1 MLRVF
6 SGQLRDYHKKSKALL
21 KNYNEPSQD
30 EGMLDVAKCF
40 FIEKKY
46 RSCMDVCIKYL
57 TQFPEA
63 GDKEQ
68 VVKLYEHSKKFAE
81 KNSEKIHPVPSPSIS
96 SVNNALGHFMLPAF
110 ERFQKK
116 YENEQVII
124 CEHEPGDS
132 FYLIQSGEVQLVKCV
147 SGTSKNLDILKPGEF
162 FGEMAILEK
171 SPRSA
176 TCIARGPVQ
185 CLKFDKENFEVL
197 VTGNPQIA
205 IILLKLFCKRIYDQ
219 KRRYRILTIR
229 EPIVRIYDVFCMYDE
244 MGLSTRNVEKTRS
257 FNIKAQDIVQWS
269 GLSAE
274 KVQDELNKLVSKKRL
289 QIFDNYMIVANIE
302 EMKYNVEMKMQSHF

>member
-1 MLRVF
+1 M
-6 SGQLRDYHKKSKALL
+6 
-21 KNYNEPSQD
+21 
-30 EGMLDVAKCF
+30 
-40 FIEKKY
+40 
-46 RSCMDVCIKYL
+46 
-57 TQFPEA
+57 
-63 GDKEQ
+63 
-68 VVKLYEHSKKFAE
+68 
-81 KNSEKIHPVPSPSIS
+81 
-96 SVNNALGHFMLPAF
+96 
-110 ERFQKK
+110 
-116 YENEQVII
+116 
-124 CEHEPGDS
+124 
-132 FYLIQSGEVQLVKCV
+132 
-147 SGTSKNLDILKPGEF
+147 
-162 FGEMAILEK
+162 
-171 SPRSA
+171 
-176 TCIARGPVQ
+176 
-185 CLKFDKENFEVL
+185 
-197 VTGNPQIA
+197 TGNPQIA

>member
-1 MLRVF
+1 MQLF
-6 SGQLRDYHKKSKALL
+6 S
-21 KNYNEPSQD
+21 
-30 EGMLDVAKCF
+30 F
-40 FIEKKY
+40 
-46 RSCMDVCIKYL
+46 
-57 TQFPEA
+57 
-63 GDKEQ
+63 
-68 VVKLYEHSKKFAE
+68 
-81 KNSEKIHPVPSPSIS
+81 
-96 SVNNALGHFMLPAF
+96 
-110 ERFQKK
+110 FQKK

-162 FGEMAILEK
+162 FGEMAILDK

-219 KRRYRILTIR
+219 KRRYRILTIK

-244 MGLSTRNVEKTRS
+244 MSLSTRNVDKSRS

-274 KVQDELNKLVSKKRL
+274 TVQDELNKLVSKKKL
-289 QIFDNYMIVANIE
+289 QIFENYMIVANIA

>member
-1 MLRVF
+1 
-6 SGQLRDYHKKSKALL
+6 
-21 KNYNEPSQD
+21 
-30 EGMLDVAKCF
+30 
-40 FIEKKY
+40 
-46 RSCMDVCIKYL
+46 MDVCAKYL
-57 TQFPEA
+57 AQFPEA
-63 GDKEQ
+63 EDKEQ
-68 VVKLYEHSKKFAE
+68 VLKLLDHSKKFTE
-81 KNSEKIHPVPSPSIS
+81 KNSEKVNLIPSPSLS

-147 SGTSKNLDILKPGEF
+147 GDSSKNLDILKPGEF

-219 KRRYRILTIR
+219 KRRYRILTIK
-229 EPIVRIYDVFCMYDE
+229 EPVVRIYDVFCMYDE
-244 MGLSTRNVEKTRS
+244 MGLSTRSIEKSRS
-257 FNIKAQDIVQWS
+257 FNIRAQDIVQWS

-274 KVQDELNKLVSKKRL
+274 TVQDELNKLSAKKKL
-289 QIFDNYMIVANIE
+289 QIYDNYMVVGNIE
-302 EMKYNVEMKMQSHF
+302 EMKYSVEIKMQSRF

>member
-1 MLRVF
+1 
-6 SGQLRDYHKKSKALL
+6 
-21 KNYNEPSQD
+21 
-30 EGMLDVAKCF
+30 
-40 FIEKKY
+40 
-46 RSCMDVCIKYL
+46 MDVCIKYL

-81 KNSEKIHPVPSPSIS
+81 KNSEKIHLVPSPSIS

-205 IILLKLFCKRIYDQ
+205 IILRKLFCKRIYDQ
-219 KRRYRILTIR
+219 TRRYRILTIR